1 MLSSAPPQTALTG
14 TFEEGL
20 VKASETTTLGLQAVR
35 NRVRDRVLWLST
47 AIVHWANNVRPNPD
61 GTKVGGHQAS
71 CASSVALL
79 SALFFETLEAAD
91 RVAIKPHAS
100 PVFHAVQYLLGRL
113 PVEYLARFR
122 DFGGLQAYPSRTK
135 DPDGVDFSTGSVG
148 LGPAGV
154 TFGALVRDYLV
165 GHGLPPSSGRF
176 FAHIGDAE
184 LDEGSVWETVAEPAV
199 EGLSRCVWIVDLN
212 RQSLDRVVP
221 GIRVARFK
229 QMFEVNGWTVV
240 VAKYGDRLT
249 ELMERPGG
257 HALRQRIDDMSNEEY
272 QGIITGPRPAVRA
285 RLLDCHASLRAD
297 LSKCLGDVDDDDLAV
312 RVSNLGGHDVGTLVR
327 CYEEASRAPGPAV
340 VYAYTIKGWGLPVAG
355 DPRNHAALLN
365 EEQMLQLASSADASL
380 EEPWQRFPPGS
391 PEDRYISEAA
401 RRLARPDPISEPA
414 IRFNETRL
422 SLPARASTQDAFGRM
437 LVELDRTS
445 PESAGRIVTVSPDV
459 ATSTNL
465 SSWINRAGIW
475 SYSEAPDHLGFG
487 RRTVKWLQRPAGRHV
502 ELGISE
508 TNLFLLLGQLGLA
521 GEVSG
526 RRLIP
531 FGTLYDPFIN
541 RGLDPFVYGVYQGSR
556 FIAVAT
562 PSGVSLSREGGA
574 HQGLLTP
581 SIALEM
587 PGVTYYEPAFGRE
600 LEWIML
606 EAVRRVGAGEGGSYL
621 LRLST
626 RPVDQSLFPEPAEPK
641 AKEALRRGV
650 VGGCYR
656 IATAPADAI
665 ETVHIFA
672 VGAMVA
678 EALVARDRLAIEG
691 AGANVFVVTSP
702 GLLARRVRRADI
714 REMEGGDHDAPIDD
728 RPASSNDLD
737 PGGLTRLLRDDE
749 VGRPIVTVIDGHPQ
763 ALGFLGSALRS
774 HAINLGV
781 DHFGQSGS
789 RDELYRHFRIDADS
803 IASAAFTVLDR
814 HRREGR

>member
-1 MLSSAPPQTALTG
+1 
-14 TFEEGL
+14 
-20 VKASETTTLGLQAVR
+20 AS
-35 NRVRDRVLWLST
+35 
-47 AIVHWANNVRPNPD
+47 
-61 GTKVGGHQAS
+61 
-71 CASSVALL
+71 
-79 SALFFETLEAAD
+79 D

-100 PVFHAVQYLLGRL
+100 PVFHAIQYLLGTL
-113 PVEYLARFR
+113 PASYLTRFR

-154 TFGALVRDYLV
+154 TFGALVRDYLAT
-165 GHGLPPSSGRF
+165 HGVSPSSGRF

-240 VAKYGDRLT
+240 VAKYGDLLT

-257 HALRQRIDDMSNEEY
+257 HALRRRIDDMSNEEY
-272 QGIITGPRPAVRA
+272 QGIITGPKPAMRS
-285 RLLDCHASLRAD
+285 RLLDGAGSLRKD
-297 LSKCLGDVDDDDLAV
+297 LAKCLGDVDDAELADHIV
-312 RVSNLGGHDVGTLVR
+312 NLGGHDVGTLVR
-327 CYEEASRAPGPAV
+327 CYEQASRAPGPAV

-355 DPRNHAALLN
+355 DPRNHVALLN
-365 EEQMLQLASSADASL
+365 EQQMMLLAESVGASL
-380 EEPWQRFPPGS
+380 SDPWARFEAGS
-391 PEDRYISEAA
+391 PEEQYVAEAA
-401 RRLARPDPISEPA
+401 RRLERAAPVPEPPV
-414 IRFNETRL
+414 RFNETRL
-422 SLPARASTQDAFGRM
+422 SLPDRASTQDAFGRM

-445 PESAGRIVTVSPDV
+445 PEGAGRLVTASPDV

-465 SSWINRAGIW
+465 ASWINRAGIW

-487 RRTVKWLQRPAGRHV
+487 RRTVKWLQGPVGRHI

-508 TNLFLLLGQLGLA
+508 TNLFLLLTQLGLA

-526 RRLIP
+526 RRLVPI
-531 FGTLYDPFIN
+531 GTLYDPFIN

-587 PGVTYYEPAFGRE
+587 PGVTYYEPVFGRE

-606 EAVRRVGAGEGGSYL
+606 EAVRRIGAGEGGSYL

-626 RPVDQSLFPEPAEPK
+626 KPVDQSLFPEPAN
-641 AKEALRRGV
+641 AVDRDALRRAV
-650 VGGCYR
+650 IDGCYR
-656 IATAPADAI
+656 LRRAPPDALA
-665 ETVHIFA
+665 VVRIFA
-672 VGAMVA
+672 VGAMVP
-678 EALVARDRLAIEG
+678 EALQAVEPLEREG
-691 AGANVFVVTSP
+691 IGVNLYTVTSP
-702 GLLARRVRRADI
+702 DLLYRRVRAI
-714 REMEGGDHDAPIDD
+714 GNSEMFKRGSCPDETTCFPWKDEGKDEID
-728 RPASSNDLD
+728 
-737 PGGLTRLLRDDE
+737 G
-749 VGRPIVTVIDGHPQ
+749 PIVTVMDGHPH
-763 ALGFLGSALRS
+763 ALAFIGSATGRRT
-774 HAINLGV
+774 INLGV
-781 DHFGQSGS
+781 GSFGQSGS
-789 RDELYRHFRIDADS
+789 RIELYRQFNIDTES
-803 IASAAFTVLDR
+803 IMAAAMAVCD
-814 HRREGR
+814 G

>member
-1 MLSSAPPQTALTG
+1 LARSPL
-14 TFEEGL
+14 EVDL
-20 VKASETTTLGLQAVR
+20 VKAGETTTLGLQAVR
-35 NRVRDRVLWLST
+35 GRVRDRVLWLST

-71 CASSVALL
+71 CASSVDLL
-79 SALFFETLEAAD
+79 TALFFETLDSTD

-100 PVFHAVQYLLGRL
+100 PVFHAIQYLLGRL
-113 PVEYLARFR
+113 PASYLTRFR

-154 TFGALVRDYLV
+154 TFGALVRDYV
-165 GHGLPPSSGRF
+165 ATHGLAPTSGRF

-257 HALRQRIDDMSNEEY
+257 HALRRRIDDMSNEEY
-272 QGIITGPRPAVRA
+272 QGIITGPRPEARG
-285 RLLDCHASLRAD
+285 RLLDGAGRLRDD
-297 LSKCLGDVDDDDLAV
+297 LVRCLGDIDDEELAD
-312 RVSNLGGHDVGTLVR
+312 RVVNLGGHDVGTLAR
-327 CYEEASRAPGPAV
+327 CYEEASKASGPAV
-340 VYAYTIKGWGLPVAG
+340 VYAYTVKGWGLPVAG
-355 DPRNHAALLN
+355 DPRNHSALLN
-365 EEQMLQLASSADASL
+365 ERQMLQLAESVGVSL
-380 EEPWQRFPPGS
+380 DDPWERFAPGS
-391 PEDRYISEAA
+391 PEDRYIAEAA
-401 RRLARPDPISEPA
+401 RRLAEPVADPEPP
-414 IRFNETRL
+414 IQFGETRL
-422 SLPARASTQDAFGRM
+422 GLPDRASTQDAFGRM

-445 PESAGRIVTVSPDV
+445 PEGAKRLVTVSPDV

-465 SSWINRAGIW
+465 ASWINRAGIW
-475 SYSEAPDHLGFG
+475 SYAEAPDHLGFS
-487 RRTVKWLQRPAGRHV
+487 RRTVKWLQRPVGRHI

-521 GEVSG
+521 GEISG
-526 RRLIP
+526 HRLIP
-531 FGTLYDPFIN
+531 VGTLYDPFIN

-606 EAVRRVGAGEGGSYL
+606 EAVRRIGAGEGGSYL

-626 RPVDQSLFPEPAEPK
+626 RPVDQSAFPEPAEAP
-641 AKEALRRGV
+641 ELDTLRREV
-650 VGGCYR
+650 IAGCYR
-656 IATAPADAI
+656 LIPAPADAL
-665 ETVHIFA
+665 ESVHIFA
-672 VGAMVA
+672 VGAVVPG
-678 EALVARDRLAIEG
+678 ALDAREKLAREG
-691 AGANVFVVTSP
+691 VGASVFVVTSP
-702 GLLARRVRRADI
+702 DLLYRRVRR
-714 REMEGGDHDAPIDD
+714 
-728 RPASSNDLD
+728 SDLD
-737 PGGLTRLLRDDE
+737 DVEGSARPRPEPTGVLKPGE
-749 VGRPIVTVIDGHPQ
+749 AGRPIVTVVDGHPHT
-763 ALGFLGSALRS
+763 LGFLGSALGC

-781 DHFGQSGS
+781 DSFGQSGA
-789 RDELYRHFRIDADS
+789 REELYRHFRIDADS
-803 IASAAFTVLDR
+803 IVGAALAVLER
-814 HRREGR
+814 QRRDPRQVVNPGPEEVTR

>member
-1 MLSSAPPQTALTG
+1 MG
-14 TFEEGL
+14 
-20 VKASETTTLGLQAVR
+20 AVR
-35 NRVRDRVLWLST
+35 DRVRERVLWLST
-47 AIVHWANNVRPNPD
+47 AIVHWANNVCPNPD

-79 SALFFETLEAAD
+79 TALFFETLDSSD

-100 PVFHAVQYLLGRL
+100 PVFHAIRYLLGQL
-113 PVEYLARFR
+113 PAGYLTRFR

-135 DPDGVDFSTGSVG
+135 DPDQVDFSTGSVG

-154 TFGALVRDYLV
+154 TFGALVRDYLAT
-165 GHGLPPSSGRF
+165 HGLAPSSGRF

-229 QMFEVNGWTVV
+229 QMFEVNGWRVI

-257 HALRQRIDDMSNEEY
+257 HALRKRIDEMSNEEY
-272 QGIITGPRPAVRA
+272 QGIITGPMQAMRE
-285 RLLDCHASLRAD
+285 RLLEGAGPLRGDLRRCLSDAD
-297 LSKCLGDVDDDDLAV
+297 DSELSERIV
-312 RVSNLGGHDVGTLVR
+312 NLGGHDVGTLVR
-327 CYEEASRAPGPAV
+327 CYQEASKAPGPAV

-365 EEQMLQLASSADASL
+365 EQQMLQLAESAGVSL
-380 EEPWQRFPPGS
+380 RDPWERFPPGS
-391 PEDRYISEAA
+391 PEDRYVADA
-401 RRLARPDPISEPA
+401 GRRLERPAAVPESPVE
-414 IRFNETRL
+414 FNETRL
-422 SLPARASTQDAFGRM
+422 GLPSRASTQDAFGRM

-445 PESAGRIVTVSPDV
+445 PEGARRLVTVSPDV

-465 SSWINRAGIW
+465 ASWINRAGIW
-475 SYSEAPDHLGFG
+475 SYAETPDHLGFS
-487 RRTVKWLQRPAGRHV
+487 RRTVKWLQRPRGRHI

-508 TNLFLLLGQLGLA
+508 TNLFLLLGQLGLSA
-521 GEVSG
+521 EISG
-526 RRLIP
+526 HRLIP
-531 FGTLYDPFIN
+531 IGTLYDPFIN
-541 RGLDPFVYGVYQGSR
+541 RGLDPFVYGVYQGAR

-606 EAVRRVGAGEGGSYL
+606 EAVRRIGAGTGGSYL

-626 RPVDQSLFPEPAEPK
+626 KPVDQSLFPDPADPVGR
-641 AKEALRRGV
+641 EALRRAV
-650 VGGCYR
+650 VAGCYQLR
-656 IATAPADAI
+656 PASPDAL
-665 ETVHIFA
+665 EHVRLLA
-672 VGAMVA
+672 VGAMVP
-678 EALVARDRLAIEG
+678 EAVHASERLAREG
-691 AGANVFVVTSP
+691 VGAEVLVVTSP
-702 GLLARRVRRADI
+702 DLLFRQLRA
-714 REMEGGDHDAPIDD
+714 A
-728 RPASSNDLD
+728 DLD
-737 PGGLTRLLRDDE
+737 EMDGNPAGVAGPLDAD
-749 VGRPIVTVIDGHPQ
+749 GRRRPTVTIVDGHPH
-763 ALGFLGSALRS
+763 ALAFIGSALRCHS
-774 HAINLGV
+774 INLGV
-781 DHFGQSGS
+781 DSFGQSGS
-789 RDELYRHFRIDADS
+789 RGELYRHFRIDVES
-803 IASAAFTVLDR
+803 IVGAALTVLERQRTDPA
-814 HRREGR
+814 